1 MDNLQLRIG
10 DLERNEA
17 VGFLQT
23 HAEQGRLSSDEFN
36 ERIGNALTARTLGEL
51 ASLFSDLPAPKPGP
65 ASSLPAVPSPAPL
78 QTPPPPPYAAPH
90 QPPSPYGPPQL
101 PPPYPPPMY
110 AHQPVAPVQQVFVNQ
125 SGPVGMYR
133 KYNSF
138 WVHLLLF
145 FLTGGIGNI
154 IYAWYI
160 WDWNTKR
167 GY

>member
-23 HAEQGRLSSDEFN
+23 HAEQGRLSSEEFN

-78 QTPPPPPYAAPH
+78 PHALSRRAAIAV
-90 QPPSPYGPPQL
+90 
-101 PPPYPPPMY
+101 PMR
-110 AHQPVAPVQQVFVNQ
+110 A
-125 SGPVGMYR
+125 
-133 KYNSF
+133 
-138 WVHLLLF
+138 F
-145 FLTGGIGNI
+145 FMCGSSSQH
-154 IYAWYI
+154 
-160 WDWNTKR
+160 
-167 GY
+167 

>member
-23 HAEQGRLSSDEFN
+23 HAEQGRLTADEFN
-36 ERIGNALTARTLGEL
+36 ERIGNALTARTHGEL
-51 ASLFSDLPAPKPGP
+51 AALFTDLPSPKPGRVDN
-65 ASSLPAVPSPAPL
+65 LPSVPQPGPL
-78 QTPPPPPYAAPH
+78 QTPPRHAAPMPPAPQYGAPQMPPPYA
-90 QPPSPYGPPQL
+90 
-101 PPPYPPPMY
+101 PPMY
-110 AHQPVAPVQQVFVNQ
+110 AHQPMASVQQVVINQ
-125 SGPVGMYR
+125 GGPMVMYHR

-138 WVHLLLF
+138 WIHLLLF

-160 WDWNTKR
+160 WDWNNKH